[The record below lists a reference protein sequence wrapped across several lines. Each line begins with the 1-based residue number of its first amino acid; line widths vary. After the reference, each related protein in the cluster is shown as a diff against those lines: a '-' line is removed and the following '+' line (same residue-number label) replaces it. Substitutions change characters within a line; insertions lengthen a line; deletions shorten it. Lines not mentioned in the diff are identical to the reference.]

1 MMGRSLMP
9 DPSFHTVFFDLD
21 GTLLD
26 HFEAIHRA
34 HSFTRRHFGLR
45 EPSMDEVR
53 RAVGTGVDSAI
64 AKIFAH
70 DRPDLAQPAIPVYK
84 EFWDANML
92 DGVRLLPG
100 ARELLA
106 ELNRAGTRCAVLTN
120 KHGPSSRKV
129 CAHLGVAHLLAGIFG
144 ATDTPW
150 FKPQIEF
157 TIHALTALGGK
168 AAAVASRAGEPGGV
182 PGVCLVGDSIY
193 DAQTGLNAGF
203 PCHCVTTGTHS
214 AQELRAAGASGVF
227 ADLPGVGR
235 AVFGLARFAS
245 T

>member
-1 MMGRSLMP
+1 MP
-9 DPSFHTVFFDLD
+9 ELSFHTVFFDLD

-70 DRPDLAQPAIPVYK
+70 DRPDLARAAIPVYK
-84 EFWDANML
+84 KFWDANML

-100 ARELLA
+100 ARELL
-106 ELNRAGTRCAVLTN
+106 EGLNRAGTRCAVLTN
-120 KHGPSSRKV
+120 KHGPSSRKI
-129 CAHLGVAHLLAGIFG
+129 CEHLGVAHLLAGIFG

-150 FKPQIEF
+150 FKPQNEL
-157 TIHALTALGGK
+157 TIHALTALGDESGL
-168 AAAVASRAGEPGGV
+168 AATRVGESGGV
-182 PGVCLVGDSIY
+182 PGVCLIGDSIY

-203 PCHCVTTGTHS
+203 PCYCVTTGTHS
-214 AQELRAAGASGVF
+214 ADELRAAGASGVF
-227 ADLPGVGR
+227 ADLEEVGR
-235 AVFGLARFAS
+235 VVFGITTPRKTISEKAA
-245 T
+245 